1 MSYIDSKA
9 VFATRAGETGVQ
21 DSELEVTRSKSLD
34 IIIVDDPRLA
44 WANIMLKLGPVDKPQ
59 LQACVECSVETTQ
72 RCRYCQVPVH
82 ATFACQSTHQNT
94 CPEWPRNIIIVA
106 EEGQL
111 PSVELKNNIC
121 SECTSVAAYGCKQP
135 GCPSYV
141 CSMHCGAVHYAR
153 VHPTVRHASTD
164 APQPE
169 DAQRALVNDNLLL
182 GYALKRRSLAFD
194 QARLTDYM
202 VSERWS
208 NIMLECLTTD
218 PPRGYAPVSLE
229 QLSRADQALFLH
241 MMRNTTEGIRMSS
254 TMYSLDV
261 RLLLQPLQGHGKRQ
275 EPDSPVKEKDEGP
288 VAKMQKTAEHLNDR
302 VENLQDEGQQKP
314 SKDQGHGKRGSA
326 ANSGKET
333 SIPFVFSLSGCKEA
347 QAEQV
352 MPGAHWP
359 RCSTWNC
366 RRKTMNFCRRCWC
379 TYCWRCLQSHQCH
392 YPEPDWHMVQIG
404 HRQTNH

>member
-1 MSYIDSKA
+1 
-9 VFATRAGETGVQ
+9 
-21 DSELEVTRSKSLD
+21 
-34 IIIVDDPRLA
+34 
-44 WANIMLKLGPVDKPQ
+44 
-59 LQACVECSVETTQ
+59 
-72 RCRYCQVPVH
+72 
-82 ATFACQSTHQNT
+82 
-94 CPEWPRNIIIVA
+94 
-106 EEGQL
+106 
-111 PSVELKNNIC
+111 
-121 SECTSVAAYGCKQP
+121 
-135 GCPSYV
+135 
-141 CSMHCGAVHYAR
+141 
-153 VHPTVRHASTD
+153 
-164 APQPE
+164 
-169 DAQRALVNDNLLL
+169 
-182 GYALKRRSLAFD
+182 
-194 QARLTDYM
+194 
-202 VSERWS
+202 
-208 NIMLECLTTD
+208 MLECLTTD

-275 EPDSPVKEKDEGP
+275 EPDSPVKENDEGP
-288 VAKMQKTAEHLNDR
+288 LAEMQKTFEHLNDR
-302 VENLQDEGQQKP
+302 VENLQDEGKQKP
-314 SKDQGHGKRGSA
+314 SKDQRRGKDEGMKGAA
-326 ANSGKET
+326 ANSGKGT
-333 SIPFVFSLSGCKEA
+333 GIPFVFNLSGCKEA